1 MGRWTHF
8 DSYFCEGVG
17 STTKQFSTNHLRW
30 RARTTIRRWTTTRVS
45 PSLLRFLGKK
55 ASTIPISPKQGNQ
68 LCSKKKSEHVKVEAY
83 YYINWMD
90 PKSWVQMFLGAQ
102 QKCNKK
108 TTSIFGGWFC
118 RGEDLAFSLQGY
130 NIYTFIKSAHAEES
144 SFGPKK
150 GVFLFWRGRGSTENS
165 TETVIEDR
173 CV

>member
-90 PKSWVQMFLGAQ
+90 PKSWCFLGHSRNAT
-102 QKCNKK
+102 KK
-108 TTSIFGGWFC
+108 QHQFLVVDFVAVKTWLFLYRATTSIPSSNRHTLKRVPLDQKRAFFCFG
-118 RGEDLAFSLQGY
+118 EVEVQQ
-130 NIYTFIKSAHAEES
+130 K
-144 SFGPKK
+144 
-150 GVFLFWRGRGSTENS
+150 
-165 TETVIEDR
+165 TVQKQ
-173 CV
+173 